1 MSLKIVFFDSSC
13 RNIYICWVIQRIL
26 SIVILV
32 ALLSQSLVKSFI
44 VVHYQINKS
53 SITKKY
59 CENKAKPKMHCDGK
73 CHLKKQLKK
82 EEKREKMPLSGSS
95 KENSEV
101 QFFVESDFK
110 IQAPISRWTKQERAY
125 FFSSIS
131 IKVT

>member
-1 MSLKIVFFDSSC
+1 
-13 RNIYICWVIQRIL
+13 
-26 SIVILV
+26 
-32 ALLSQSLVKSFI
+32 
-44 VVHYQINKS
+44 
-53 SITKKY
+53 
-59 CENKAKPKMHCDGK
+59 MHCDGK

-110 IQAPISRWTKQERAY
+110 IKAPISRWTKQERAY

-131 IKVT
+131 SLLQAPLQPPKC